1 MRAIRTEAQL
11 TSFRSRSDHSVG
23 FSGVTP
29 EMSVAEMVA
38 LFRLQN
44 VLVELVIF
52 PKDDHEGEMLDVE
65 KEMEG
70 KTPSQRLRAALFVL
84 YKETENRIKSKDPA
98 CLMDTFDSFYS
109 QQMEKIIEW
118 VKRKIDGEKG

>member
-11 TSFRSRSDHSVG
+11 TSFRARSDRSLG

-29 EMSVAEMVA
+29 ELSSSEKAAM
-38 LFRLQN
+38 FDLQN
-44 VLVELVIF
+44 LLVELVIF
-52 PKDDHEGEMLDVE
+52 TKDDPEGEILDVE

-70 KTPSQRLRAALFVL
+70 KTPSQRLRACLFVL
-84 YKETENRIKSKDPA
+84 WKETYPPGRILPVGERPI
-98 CLMDTFDSFYS
+98 TFESFYAE
-109 QQMEKIIEW
+109 QMEKIIEW